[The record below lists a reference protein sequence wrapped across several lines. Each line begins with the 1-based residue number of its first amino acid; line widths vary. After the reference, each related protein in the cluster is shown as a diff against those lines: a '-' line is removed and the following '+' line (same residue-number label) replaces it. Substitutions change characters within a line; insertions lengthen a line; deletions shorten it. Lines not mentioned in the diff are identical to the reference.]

1 MNETHY
7 RKIVLEYKNLVYTQ
21 AYYSTGT
28 KEDAEDITQEVF
40 IRFWNYRTSIKR
52 TSYKAW
58 ILKVT
63 RNLCIDFSRRKKDYI
78 TPVSADDKDVDIAEI
93 IGDNSPNPEQTL
105 ITAESIESIK
115 QCINCL
121 PEKMKSAVI
130 MRDIQDHTYDSIA
143 ETMEMPL
150 HSVKSYLHRGRK
162 LLIKYIKNYSENN
175 IQDK

>member
-78 TPVSADDKDVDIAEI
+78 ISVSDDDKDVNIVEI
-93 IGDNSPNPEQTL
+93 VGDNSPNPEQTV
-105 ITAESIESIK
+105 IMVESIECIK
-115 QCINCL
+115 QCINRL
-121 PEKMKSAVI
+121 PGKMKSVII
-130 MRDIQDHTYDSIA
+130 MRDIQNQTYDSIA
-143 ETMEMPL
+143 ETMEIPM
-150 HSVKSYLHRGRK
+150 HSVKVIFTGEE
-162 LLIKYIKNYSENN
+162 NY
-175 IQDK
+175 